1 MRSIRIFSII
11 LTLSFIAFNS
21 MAQSIEQQR
30 TDSVFQLVK
39 KYFNNRQVDSIYN
52 LASDGFKKSISND
65 TFNTV
70 VNNQL
75 FPLGEM
81 GQSTLVGFF
90 NNKIATYKIVFSGIV
105 LQLVMSIDENSKL
118 EYFRFIPYTKPEG
131 VKPEPVATS
140 NPMKT
145 DMDKKVDSI
154 ARAYIQKENTVGLSI
169 GVFKNG
175 KISTYN
181 YGETARG
188 NNTLPTANTIYEISS
203 ITKTF
208 TAAILAWYVNEGK
221 IKLTD
226 SITKYLPDSVAAN
239 PALQGITVVTLSNHT
254 SGLASLPDN
263 FYGHSTDTL
272 NPYKDYTQQLMFAY
286 LKSCKLN
293 SVPGERYAYSNLGV
307 ALLGSILERVSG
319 ETYGQ
324 MVTDIITKPLQLS
337 STVLHVP
344 VQMRPRFADVYNE
357 DGKPT
362 PPWNWDVFE
371 PTGALRS
378 TVGNLLTY
386 VKANMD
392 TTGKTELAKAFAL
405 TRQITFT
412 KDVKLGIGW
421 HIIIVNGVEYYFHN
435 GDSDGSSSFLAYN
448 IDRNIALIILSNC
461 GERVDAT
468 GAKMLKA
475 LE

>member
-1 MRSIRIFSII
+1 MRPIRIFTLIV
-11 LTLSFIAFNS
+11 TLSLIAFNA
-21 MAQSIEQQR
+21 MAQTIEQQK
-30 TDSVFQLVK
+30 TDSVFQQVK

-52 LASDGFKKSISND
+52 LASDGFKKSINEE
-65 TFNTV
+65 TFHTV
-70 VNNQL
+70 VTDQL

-81 GQSTLVGFF
+81 GQSTLVSFF
-90 NNKIATYKIVFSGIV
+90 NNKIATYKIVFSGIT

-131 VKPEPVATS
+131 VKAAPVATS
-140 NPMKT
+140 NPLKS
-145 DMDKKVDSI
+145 DMDKKVDSV
-154 ARAYIQKENTVGLSI
+154 ARDYIQKENTVGLSI
-169 GVFKNG
+169 GILKNG

-188 NNTLPTANTIYEISS
+188 NNTLPTANTIFEIGS

-226 SITKYLPDSVAAN
+226 TVTKYLPDSVAAN
-239 PALQGITVVTLSNHT
+239 PALQGVTVITLSNHT

-272 NPYKDYTQQLMFAY
+272 NPYKDYTEQLLFTY
-286 LKSCKLN
+286 LKTCKLN
-293 SVPGERYAYSNLGV
+293 SVPGEKYAYSNLGV
-307 ALLGSILERVSG
+307 ALLGTILERVSG

-324 MVTDIITKPLQLS
+324 MVTDIITKPLQMS

-344 VQMRPRFADVYNE
+344 AQMRSRFVNVYNE

-378 TVGNLLTY
+378 TVSNMLTY
-386 VKANMD
+386 AKANMD
-392 TTGKTELAKAFAL
+392 TTGTTELGKAFAL
-405 TRQITFT
+405 TRQITFH
-412 KDVKLGIGW
+412 KDVKLGLNW
-421 HIIIVNGVEYYFHN
+421 HVIIVNGVEYYFHN
-435 GDSDGSSSFLAYN
+435 GGTDGSSSFLAYN
-448 IDRNIALIILSNC
+448 IDRNIAIVILSNC
-461 GERVDAT
+461 GERVDPV
-468 GAKMLKA
+468 GAKLLKV